1 MVKQDMSTIN
11 KGLRMGCAKGVI
23 PDLFRNIG
31 FPAKSLKNGTF
42 LTMVFTLLLWGFVF
56 SIRHI

>member
-1 MVKQDMSTIN
+1 MSTLN